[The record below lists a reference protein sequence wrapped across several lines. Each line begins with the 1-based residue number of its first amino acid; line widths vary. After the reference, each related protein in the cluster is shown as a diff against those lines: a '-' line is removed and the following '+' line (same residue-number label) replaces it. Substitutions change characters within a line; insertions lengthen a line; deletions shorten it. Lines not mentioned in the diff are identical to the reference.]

1 MSTNVYVAGVGSTKF
16 GVLPGRNLQ
25 SLAAEAARTALADS
39 NIPPARIGNSKQR
52 GNSMGTYQVRLQR
65 RDEIAAGTMAF
76 HFEKPAGFAFEP
88 GQAIDVVLI
97 EPPTADPSSARHT
110 FSIVSAPFE
119 GELVVA
125 TRMRDSA
132 FKRALKSLP
141 IGAPAR
147 IEGPSGSFQLR
158 CDPARPAVFIAGG
171 IGITPFV
178 SILRQA
184 AQEHSPRRLALIY
197 SNRRPEDTAFLT
209 ELQDL
214 EERNRNFRLFATM
227 TQMDKSA
234 RPWGGETSLVDAEL
248 LQRCVGALGAA
259 IYYVVGPPAMVE
271 AMRQTLGRTGVA
283 EDDIRSEE
291 FYGY

>member
-1 MSTNVYVAGVGSTKF
+1 
-16 GVLPGRNLQ
+16 
-25 SLAAEAARTALADS
+25 
-39 NIPPARIGNSKQR
+39 
-52 GNSMGTYQVRLQR
+52 MGTYDVRLER
-65 RDEIAAGTMAF
+65 RDEIATGTMAF
-76 HFEKPAGFAFEP
+76 QFEKPAGFVFEP

-97 EPPTADPSSARHT
+97 EPPATDSSSERHT

-119 GELVVA
+119 AELVVA

-147 IEGPSGSFQLR
+147 IEGPFGSFTLR
-158 CDPARPAVFIAGG
+158 RDPARPAVFIAGG
-171 IGITPFV
+171 IGITPFM

-184 AQEHSPRRLALIY
+184 AQEGSPRRLALIY
-197 SNRRPEDTAFLT
+197 SNRRPEDAAFLA
-209 ELQDL
+209 ELQQL

-234 RPWGGETSLVDAEL
+234 RPWSGETSLVDAEL
-248 LQRCVGALGAA
+248 LQRCVGELAA
-259 IYYVVGPPAMVE
+259 AVYYVVGPPAMVE
-271 AMRQTLGRTGVA
+271 AMRQTLGHAGIA
-283 EDDIRSEE
+283 EEDIRSEE